1 MAEIINFFENGEIK
15 EELIPVEH
23 NPSRQS
29 LLGLLFLTKSDQE
42 VSILTWLSVSPSTEP
57 KLSHW
62 KIFFTIGRNRSRGIY
77 VDIRRAIQPKRG
89 SPFMTILSLS
99 TSYNRPQEQH
109 LFKILNLNI
118 E

>member
-42 VSILTWLSVSPSTEP
+42 VFI
-57 KLSHW
+57 
-62 KIFFTIGRNRSRGIY
+62 
-77 VDIRRAIQPKRG
+77 
-89 SPFMTILSLS
+89 
-99 TSYNRPQEQH
+99 
-109 LFKILNLNI
+109 
-118 E
+118 